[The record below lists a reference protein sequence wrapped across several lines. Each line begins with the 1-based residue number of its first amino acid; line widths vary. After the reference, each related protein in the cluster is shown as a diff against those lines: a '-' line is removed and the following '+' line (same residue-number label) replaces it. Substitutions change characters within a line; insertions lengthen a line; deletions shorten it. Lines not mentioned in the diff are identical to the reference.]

1 MVVWSFWA
9 FPRIWFFF
17 NYTFNNDTWKK
28 WFGPKEEDEKGKDKK
43 SEDSDDEE
51 SDGTEGDGTTPKKV
65 EKAQADPDGYRV

>member
-1 MVVWSFWA
+1 MVVLA
-9 FPRIWFFF
+9 FPGYGSSF

-51 SDGTEGDGTTPKKV
+51 SDGTEDGTTPRV
-65 EKAQADPDGYRV
+65 ESTGRPGWLSGV